1 MQASKIGWVDEVFK
15 SKIVL
20 SSFSVKFD
28 SDYAKEEKDDWN
40 EVISAF
46 DKDRIDYVTKDHVR
60 TVMILESFT
69 LMEYYS
75 AVKVNAGI
83 IIFYEESSDTFYVGL
98 IDENHKEVYNMLFH
112 KLFMENNSNRF
123 IHLRREGT
131 IAEDYKPVK
140 IEILK
145 KAA

>member
-1 MQASKIGWVDEVFK
+1 
-15 SKIVL
+15 
-20 SSFSVKFD
+20 
-28 SDYAKEEKDDWN
+28 
-40 EVISAF
+40 
-46 DKDRIDYVTKDHVR
+46 
-60 TVMILESFT
+60 MILKSFT
-69 LMEYYS
+69 LVEYYN
-75 AVKVNAGI
+75 AVKAKAGI
-83 IIFYEESSDTFYVGL
+83 MIFYEESSDTFYVGL